1 MTGVSLARTGTTE
14 TDALKARDVVDEPLC
29 DSSKAG

>member
-14 TDALKARDVVDEPLC
+14 ADALKARDVVDEPLC
-29 DSSKAG
+29 DAPKLG